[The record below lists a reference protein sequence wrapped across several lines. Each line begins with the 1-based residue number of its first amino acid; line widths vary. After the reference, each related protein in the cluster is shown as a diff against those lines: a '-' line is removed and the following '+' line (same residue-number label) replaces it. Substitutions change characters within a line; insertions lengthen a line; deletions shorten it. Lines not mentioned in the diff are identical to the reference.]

1 MTMPFWLKNIGA
13 TYQQCMQACLKE
25 QIGRNVDVYIDD
37 IVIKSAKADSL
48 LDDMRETFANL
59 DRYNIK
65 LNPKKFSFGV
75 PTGQLLGYLI
85 SEREESRAIRR
96 RSRP

>member
-1 MTMPFWLKNIGA
+1 
-13 TYQQCMQACLKE
+13 MQACLKE
-25 QIGRNVDVYIDD
+25 QIGRNVEVYVDD

-48 LDDMRETFANL
+48 LDDLRETFANL

-65 LNPKKFSFGV
+65 LNLKKCSFRV

-85 SEREESRAIRR
+85 SERGIEGNLEKI
-96 RSRP
+96 